1 MKAANRR
8 ALVCP
13 QCGGDA
19 SPAPRR
25 VGDRLVS
32 TVHSVGRYRCCDEAC
47 GWEGIVSNSARPPSP
62 ASRVSVRWSLLLAWM
77 AVGLAIA
84 MVGAGS
90 VKVLQLMREAWLA
103 RAPAAITAS
112 LPPSVPLGESFDGL
126 PLLHDDARTAGNTA
140 GLSIRQG
147 CAWGVPGRNP
157 YRGTVTQALQAARLP
172 EEVVRKVDVMVS
184 LGIVSDQVV
193 ITNDSI
199 RAVRQPR
206 RFDSKIVAMGFA
218 NTLCFG
224 TRVNFEPGHLEF
236 ADLYDATDAKGNN
249 FAVMVPYVCGN
260 VAVLAERAERD
271 EQVAGVSMSAPGGA
285 RPLMTIPG
293 VTADVA
299 GAPGRL
305 GPGIASARN
314 GIGGG
319 GRPGGTANGPT
330 PAEPGV
336 RTVPE
341 PATLASLIAGFA
353 AMAVVARIA
362 RRGGGGRRKR

>member
-1 MKAANRR
+1 MNEANRR

-13 QCGGDA
+13 QCGGEA
-19 SPAPRR
+19 FPAPRR
-25 VGDRLVS
+25 LGDRLVS
-32 TVHSVGRYRCCDEAC
+32 TVHSVGRYRCRDEAC
-47 GWEGIVSNSARPPSP
+47 GWEGIVSSSAKAPSP
-62 ASRVSVRWSLLLAWM
+62 ASRVPVKWSLVLACM
-77 AVGLAIA
+77 GVGLAIA

-90 VKVLQLMREAWLA
+90 VKLLQLIREARLSK
-103 RAPAAITAS
+103 APAAVAAS
-112 LPPSVPLGESFDGL
+112 APPSVPFGESFDGL
-126 PLLHDDARTAGNTA
+126 PLPREDARAAGNAT

-157 YRGTVTQALQAARLP
+157 YKGTVTQALQAARLP

-193 ITNDSI
+193 ITSDSI

-224 TRVNFEPGHLEF
+224 TRVNFEPGHVEF

-271 EQVAGVSMSAPGGA
+271 EQVAGVSMTAPGA
-285 RPLMTIPG
+285 RPLMAIPG

-314 GIGGG
+314 VIGGG
-319 GRPGGTANGPT
+319 GANGPT
-330 PAEPGV
+330 PAA

-341 PATLASLIAGFA
+341 PGTLASLIAGFA